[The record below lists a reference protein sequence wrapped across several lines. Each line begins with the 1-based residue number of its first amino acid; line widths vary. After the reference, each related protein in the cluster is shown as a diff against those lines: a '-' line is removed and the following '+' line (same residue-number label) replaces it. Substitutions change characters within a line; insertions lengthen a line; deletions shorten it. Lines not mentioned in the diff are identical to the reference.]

1 MGAMIARRPTRRTGF
16 TLIEVMIVIAV
27 LAFGL
32 LSLSSMQIQAM
43 KGGNAGR
50 HATRAAALA
59 EMQMEFLQR
68 ANWADSVMDP
78 TTGWTTPV
86 AMNTAVQSDGSAS
99 SEQAYAVSHRITNL
113 VATFTRTIDVE
124 VSWTEL
130 GGKVRSI
137 TLSSIRFN
145 REGL

>member
-1 MGAMIARRPTRRTGF
+1 MGAIIARRPTRRAGF

-43 KGGNAGR
+43 KGGSAGR

-68 ANWADSVMDP
+68 VNWADSVMDP

-86 AMNTAVQSDGSAS
+86 AMDTAVQSEGSAS
-99 SEQAYAVSHRITNL
+99 PEQAYAVSHRITNL
-113 VATFTRTIDVE
+113 EATFTRTIDVE
-124 VSWTEL
+124 VAWTEP

-137 TLSSIRFN
+137 ILSSIRFN
-145 REGL
+145 RESL